1 MPAIPLIGLAIS
13 AAGAVS
19 AADSQ
24 RKALHA
30 QQDAANAATNS
41 ATNGSVNIADV
52 QAQAQQAAKD
62 NAANSAAL
70 EQQYNPGVQQ
80 LRTDSLA
87 AVDQGLARSSQTQT
101 LADQV
106 AAQAGKVPQ
115 GISYD
120 SPLLRD
126 AISKAQSQL
135 ALGGTLDTETQNAV
149 TRHGLATAAGVGG
162 GGLTLGR
169 DVTARDLGLTSLQ
182 LEQTRLNNASTL
194 GGQEAALGQGNANLS
209 LQAQQAGTN
218 NLFNSANFLASL
230 DSGDFARKLAA
241 AQLGQNIAQP
251 ASGLDP
257 GAIANLAVGNS
268 NATAAGLQQ
277 AAALQA
283 AGANQK
289 SALSGQL
296 IGTGLGIASKYF
308 TAAPQYTSA
317 APVNNSAG
325 NSYYL
330 GG

>member
-1 MPAIPLIGLAIS
+1 MPAIPLIGLAVS
-13 AAGAVS
+13 AAGAIS
-19 AADSQ
+19 TADSQ

-30 QQDAANAATNS
+30 QEDAAKAAQDS

-62 NAANSAAL
+62 NAANGAAL
-70 EQQYNPGVQQ
+70 EAQYNPGAAQ
-80 LRTDSLA
+80 LRANSLA
-87 AVDQGLARSSQTQT
+87 AVNQGLARSSQTQT

-106 AAQAGKVPQ
+106 AAQAGQVPQ

-126 AISKAQSQL
+126 AIARAQSQL
-135 ALGGTLDTETQNAV
+135 ALGGTLDTETQNAA
-149 TRHGLATAAGVGG
+149 TRGALAKSGSVS
-162 GGLTLGR
+162 GGLSLGR
-169 DVTARDLGLTSLQ
+169 DLTARDLGLTSLQ
-182 LEQTRLNNASTL
+182 LQQQRLTNASNL

-230 DSGDFARKLAA
+230 DSGDFARQLSA
-241 AQLGQNIAQP
+241 AQLGQNIAAP

-268 NATAAGLQQ
+268 TAAAAGLQQ

-289 SALSGQL
+289 SALGGQL

-308 TAAPQYTSA
+308 TPAPQYSYA
-317 APVNNSAG
+317 APANNTTGS
-325 NSYYL
+325 SYYL